1 VVLLAGGFFFYRSRV
16 AGQAAAAVSVQTAT
30 VQRGTV
36 TASLSSAGTVRSA
49 QSATIVWQTSG
60 KVARVNV
67 GVGDT
72 VQVNQELAALDTNTL
87 SPEVM
92 NAQQDLV
99 NAQKALDDLLN
110 STVQQAQARQ
120 DLVDAQTA
128 LNAVKQTATNDA
140 AQAQL
145 TLATAQKAYD
155 DAVKKRNAM
164 NYPHSSD
171 KLVIENAQVDYLLA
185 KNDYKDAL
193 HDFEDVA
200 HKRLTNPDRV
210 AALKALLTAKQKMD
224 QMLATYNWYILP
236 WTPNDIAQ
244 ADGNVSVT
252 KANLDKAQADWE
264 ILKDGPNSASVTLAE
279 AKLAD
284 AQRAWDRV
292 KDGPTQADITAAQA
306 TVDAAKAT
314 LDSVYLTAP
323 FAGTVTQLDI
333 KPGDIVSSGTDAFR
347 IDDMSSVYIDLQ
359 VSEIDVNNLKL
370 NQPATLTFD
379 AIPDNQYTGVV
390 TQIGIVG
397 TVSQGVVNYPVTV
410 RIDNPDPSVRPGMT
424 AALSVVINQHENV
437 LMVPNQAIRV
447 SGNQRTVTVL
457 FEGQQIPVPVT
468 VGLSSDTETEVTGNQ
483 LREGDEVVINQSAS
497 TGTNNGFRPGGGGGF
512 VGGLF
517 R

>member
-1 VVLLAGGFFFYRSRV
+1 
-16 AGQAAAAVSVQTAT
+16 
-30 VQRGTV
+30 
-36 TASLSSAGTVRSA
+36 
-49 QSATIVWQTSG
+49 
-60 KVARVNV
+60 
-67 GVGDT
+67 
-72 VQVNQELAALDTNTL
+72 
-87 SPEVM
+87 
-92 NAQQDLV
+92 
-99 NAQKALDDLLN
+99 
-110 STVQQAQARQ
+110 
-120 DLVDAQTA
+120 
-128 LNAVKQTATNDA
+128 
-140 AQAQL
+140 
-145 TLATAQKAYD
+145 
-155 DAVKKRNAM
+155 
-164 NYPHSSD
+164 
-171 KLVIENAQVDYLLA
+171 
-185 KNDYKDAL
+185 
-193 HDFEDVA
+193 
-200 HKRLTNPDRV
+200 
-210 AALKALLTAKQKMD
+210 MD